1 MFKNLDQIKDTGL
14 SSGWVNVYQVWDA
27 AGSVVAKATAA
38 ECRRDWAGPQY
49 QFSLLH
55 EVRV

>member
-1 MFKNLDQIKDTGL
+1 MKKNMNQLIDGNGRWI
-14 SSGWVNVYQVWDA
+14 NIYQVWNA
-27 AGSVVAKATAA
+27 AGVFVTKATAA

-55 EVRV
+55 EVAA